1 MGATQILDFLRSRH
15 NSEKKKMN
23 FMITI
28 NRFLSMMVL
37 VAGFFLAGH
46 LFGTIS
52 ANVQA
57 SEEDQ
62 APIHISERVKIE
74 RPAPEGADEEV
85 DVAEDAGAEPAE
97 EAAEAPETTPET
109 APEPEPLAGEVA
121 ELTIDED
128 FIGEAAVDIADEDRY
143 YDETG
148 RVDPFAP
155 FLRRPE
161 PEAEEVEGE
170 EELRRIPRTPLE
182 RIALGQLTLTAVIMA
197 QSRDMVLAMVED
209 ARGKGYVVQ
218 EGTYIGEDGGR
229 ISRILPNKVI
239 VEEPHKDVF
248 GKTTIR
254 ERELQ
259 LQRQAG
265 E

>member
-1 MGATQILDFLRSRH
+1 MYATQILGFLGSRH

-23 FMITI
+23 FMITF
-28 NRFLSMMVL
+28 NRFLSMMLL

-46 LFGTIS
+46 VFGTVS
-52 ANVQA
+52 ASVQA

-74 RPAPEGADEEV
+74 RPAPEGAAVDPDAEEQA
-85 DVAEDAGAEPAE
+85 AEEESPPAE
-97 EAAEAPETTPET
+97 ETAEAPDT
-109 APEPEPLAGEVA
+109 APEPETLAEEAVERSA
-121 ELTIDED
+121 DED
-128 FIGEAAVDIADEDRY
+128 FIGEGAFDIAAEDRY

-155 FLRRPE
+155 FLRRAE
-161 PEAEEVEGE
+161 PEAEEGEGE
-170 EELRRIPRTPLE
+170 EDLRRIPRTPLE
-182 RIALGQLTLTAVIMA
+182 RISLGQLTLTAVIMA
-197 QSRDMVLAMVED
+197 ESKDMVLAMVED
-209 ARGKGYVVQ
+209 ARGKGYVVR